1 MVRREGIFFT
11 RDIFTEPK
19 QRELGFETQ
28 FASLRHYVLIKIL
41 VEPTCNLSNRDKTRK
56 SLKHLAAEFLGADT
70 QNGEH
75 CPINDARAA
84 MLTYQKKEKRV
95 SKKCE
100 RPDMDETETKEA

>member
-1 MVRREGIFFT
+1 MGY
-11 RDIFTEPK
+11 K
-19 QRELGFETQ
+19 
-28 FASLRHYVLIKIL
+28 
-41 VEPTCNLSNRDKTRK
+41 NLDKTRK